1 MQVNQSTLTKADLT
15 TIIEIARIALEY
27 DYITEKV
34 AHELGL
40 YDAECDRIYSLI
52 EIKGN

>member
-1 MQVNQSTLTKADLT
+1 MQVNEIKLSKNDLT

-40 YDAECDRIYSLI
+40 SDAECDRIYSLI